1 MRRLFWLAPVIG
13 AVSLSAIL
21 MSVNAAPDKPAGNN
35 NLKPVTTLPI
45 SRVIL
50 FSSGVGHFARSAEVE
65 GDVRIDLTFPEQDI
79 NDLIKSMVLQD
90 FSEKGRVSA
99 VTYDSRDPIDRT
111 LKSFA
116 INLNNN
122 PTFGQILNQARGEK
136 VEVVLQQ
143 ANATQPGTLTG
154 NVVGIEHQRQAVG
167 KETVETDLLNLWCA
181 DGMRSVKMS
190 EV

>member
-21 MSVNAAPDKPAGNN
+21 MSVNAAPDKPAGRTE
-35 NLKPVTTLPI
+35 LKAVTTLPI

-65 GDVRIDLTFPEQDI
+65 GDARVDLTFPEQDI

-122 PTFGQILNQARGEK
+122 PTFSQILNQARGEK
-136 VEVVLQQ
+136 VEVVMQQ
-143 ANATQPGTLTG
+143 TAVGAPGTVSGTIMG
-154 NVVGIEHQRQAVG
+154 VEHQKIAT
-167 KETVETDLLNLWCA
+167 K
-181 DGMRSVKMS
+181 DGGQDI
-190 EV
+190 E

>member
-1 MRRLFWLAPVIG
+1 MRRLLWLAPVIG
-13 AVSLSAIL
+13 AVSLSAVL
-21 MSVNAAPDKPAGNN
+21 LSVNAAPDKPAGKPD
-35 NLKPVTTLPI
+35 LKPVTTLPI

-65 GDVRIDLTFPEQDI
+65 GDVRVDLTFPEQDI

-116 INLNNN
+116 INLNSN
-122 PTFGQILNQARGEK
+122 PTFGNILNQARGEK
-136 VEVVLQQ
+136 VEVVMQQ
-143 ANATQPGTLTG
+143 T
-154 NVVGIEHQRQAVG
+154 AVG
-167 KETVETDLLNLWCA
+167 SRHGQRHHHGC
-181 DGMRSVKMS
+181 
-190 EV
+190 